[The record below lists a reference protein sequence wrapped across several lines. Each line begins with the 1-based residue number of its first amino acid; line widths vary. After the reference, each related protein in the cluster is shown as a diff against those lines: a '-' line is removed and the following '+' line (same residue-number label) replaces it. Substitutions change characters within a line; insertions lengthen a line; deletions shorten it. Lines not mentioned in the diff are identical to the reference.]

1 MTGLILALT
10 IGALAAQSQ
19 AGQACLHGPDA
30 TPEQQQRRS
39 QAIGAARA
47 VNTAQVNQ
55 PGARE
60 RRFLSQEQ
68 FAALPQRGGT
78 AGSYDFTPGNEVLPG
93 WRLTLATTESG
104 YWFIIKDTTDPCHFA
119 LVSNEE
125 GIIYTAQPIR

>member
-1 MTGLILALT
+1 MTGLMLALA
-10 IGALAAQSQ
+10 IGAMTAQAP

-30 TPEQQQRRS
+30 AAEQQQRRS

-47 VNTAQVNQ
+47 VNTAQFNQ

-60 RRFLSQEQ
+60 RRFLTHEQ
-68 FAALPQRGGT
+68 LAAQPQRGGSV
-78 AGSYDFTPGNEVLPG
+78 GSYDFTPGNEVLPG

-104 YWFIIKDTTDPCHFA
+104 YWFIIKDATDPCQFA
-119 LVSNEE
+119 LVSNQE